1 VGPGVT
7 GRLVRGVYVFVAVVG
22 CPLIA
27 WNLAVDATNHG
38 FGWRGFLTLLLSIP
52 VIGALIAALALRRR
66 PREATFGVIGAVTAT
81 FVLVVT
87 LVFVTLS
94 SR

>member
-7 GRLVRGVYVFVAVVG
+7 GRVVRGLYIFVAVVVS
-22 CPLIA
+22 PLIA
-27 WNLAVDATNHG
+27 WNLAVDATNRG
-38 FGWRGFLTLLLSIP
+38 FGLRGFLILLLGLPIG
-52 VIGALIAALALRRR
+52 GALIAAVVLRRR

-81 FVLVVT
+81 LVLAVT